1 MLFQARN
8 VVFPVVFLVLQ
19 ALSVNVPLVCFI
31 VSGSKRQFKCVKFV
45 ITMNLDFI
53 VIMVPLGPGR

>member
-1 MLFQARN
+1 M
-8 VVFPVVFLVLQ
+8 VFPVVFLVYQ

>member
-8 VVFPVVFLVLQ
+8 VVFLIVLLVFQ

-31 VSGSKRQFKCVKFV
+31 VSGSKRQIYFV
-45 ITMNLDFI
+45 F
-53 VIMVPLGPGR
+53 VAPGANNSN